1 MITQEDQNRALD
13 LIEHGTTENE
23 DGGYSPMITD
33 AARRMMAA
41 SKPIVNKRNMLSAVW
56 SLTCALRWE
65 FKPVAK
71 ERNMLIETIENL
83 ISLVLWVILL
93 YSFWLIVR

>member
-13 LIEHGTTENE
+13 LIEHGTTEDE

-41 SKPIVNKRNMLSAVW
+41 SKPVAQEEDIISEAVQ
-56 SLTCALRWE
+56 
-65 FKPVAK
+65 
-71 ERNMLIETIENL
+71 NL
-83 ISLVLWVILL
+83 IKLVLWIIVLFF
-93 YSFWLIVR
+93 FWLTVRQH

>member
-41 SKPIVNKRNMLSAVW
+41 SKPIVNKRNML
-56 SLTCALRWE
+56 
-65 FKPVAK
+65 
-71 ERNMLIETIENL
+71 IETIENL
-83 ISLVLWVILL
+83 ISLVLWVIVLFF
-93 YSFWLIVR
+93 FWLTVRQH